1 MCLFSLLVITKQ
13 TLNGLF
19 TIFLWSIKMVFQ
31 KEQFYDVL
39 SDTEV
44 VLYYACL
51 NVNKSQS
58 NW

>member
-1 MCLFSLLVITKQ
+1 
-13 TLNGLF
+13 
-19 TIFLWSIKMVFQ
+19 MVFQ